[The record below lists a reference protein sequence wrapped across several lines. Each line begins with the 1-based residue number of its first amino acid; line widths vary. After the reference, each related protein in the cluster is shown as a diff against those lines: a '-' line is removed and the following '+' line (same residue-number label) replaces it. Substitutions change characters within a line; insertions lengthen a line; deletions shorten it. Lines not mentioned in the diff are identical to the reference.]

1 LIPEQ
6 CLVGIL
12 YSSTKLSVSVTDRPS
27 SKFGYQVRVSCSIRD
42 DIELL
47 EAIKR
52 TLLQSE
58 IESVIKKKESKS
70 YDKPVLKITGI
81 DNIHK
86 LVSKICNQ
94 PPTTPCLPR
103 WENFLL
109 IIELIRDKKH
119 YTEKG
124 FDQILL
130 LKELI

>member
-1 LIPEQ
+1 MIPEQ
-6 CLVGIL
+6 SLIGIL

-47 EAIKR
+47 EAIQR
-52 TLLQSE
+52 TLLQNN
-58 IESVIKKKESKS
+58 IESIIKKRESKS

-81 DNIHK
+81 DNIHQ
-86 LVSKICNQ
+86 LVLKVYNQ
-94 PPTTPCLPR
+94 PPTTPCLQR

-109 IIELIRDKKH
+109 IIELIRSKNH

>member
-1 LIPEQ
+1 MIPEQ
-6 CLVGIL
+6 SLIGIL
-12 YSSTKLSVSVTDRPS
+12 YSSTKLSVSITNRAS

-42 DIELL
+42 DLQLL
-47 EAIKR
+47 EDIKR
-52 TLLQSE
+52 TLLQSG

-86 LVSKICNQ
+86 LVSKVCNQ

-103 WENFLL
+103 WENFSL

>member
-1 LIPEQ
+1 MIPEQ
-6 CLVGIL
+6 SLIGIL
-12 YSSTKLSVSVTDRPS
+12 YSSTRLSVSITDRPS
-27 SKFGYQVRVSCSIRD
+27 SKFGYQIRVSCSIRD

-47 EAIKR
+47 EAIQR
-52 TLLQSE
+52 TLLQDE
-58 IESVIKKKESKS
+58 IESNIKKIESKS
-70 YDKPVLKITGI
+70 YSKPVLKITGI

-86 LVSKICNQ
+86 LLLKICRQ
-94 PPTTPCLPR
+94 SSLPMLSR

-109 IIELIRDKKH
+109 VVELIIAKKH

>member
-6 CLVGIL
+6 SLIGIL
-12 YSSTKLSVSVTDRPS
+12 YSSTKLSVSISDRES

-47 EAIKR
+47 EAIRR
-52 TLLQSE
+52 TLLQYE

-70 YDKPVLKITGI
+70 YSKPVLKITGI

-86 LVSKICNQ
+86 LVLKIWNQ
-94 PPTTPCLPR
+94 PPTTPCLKR

-109 IIELIRDKKH
+109 IIELIRNKKH